1 MKVTSANNVKVYTV
15 SGDSERPLPEWLI
28 RQKKRQL
35 RNDAGPITFFPE
47 CKVNNFAEFQNRIEL
62 LQDFEFPEAS
72 NRVKV
77 TRDGN
82 YAVATGM

>member
-35 RNDAGPITFFPE
+35 RNDAGTSRP
-47 CKVNNFAEFQNRIEL
+47 
-62 LQDFEFPEAS
+62 
-72 NRVKV
+72 
-77 TRDGN
+77 
-82 YAVATGM
+82 